1 MKKYRYVM
9 KLGAKASEPTRTE
22 LEVKP
27 DKDGVF
33 YVDDDFNP
41 VSSSEYRV
49 MTDEYGLVLREK
61 DATVAFF
68 TDTSDYDKGKHLMA
82 EALMGYMADLAVSYG
97 SILKIFMDNMGVNL
111 SEEDSEYINTVFVG
125 DFKKFVADMSDK
137 ILDIMLESFQSAFAS
152 ASKPFMDAIHV
163 LTGNNPKT
171 SPSNP
176 SGKDG
181 LIFKA
186 LGL

>member
-1 MKKYRYVM
+1 ME
-9 KLGAKASEPTRTE
+9 LGDKASEPTRTE

-27 DKDGVF
+27 DKDGAF
-33 YVDDDFNP
+33 YVDDEFNP

-49 MTDEYGLVLREK
+49 MMDEYGKYGLVLREK

-68 TDTSDYDKGKHLMA
+68 TDTADYDKGKHLMA

-97 SILKIFMDNMGVNL
+97 SILKILMDKMGVNL
-111 SEEDSEYINTVFVG
+111 SSEEDSEYINSVFVG
-125 DFKKFVADMSDK
+125 DFKKFVIDMSYK

-163 LTGNNPKT
+163 LTGDKSKT

-176 SGKDG
+176 MGKDG

>member
-1 MKKYRYVM
+1 MG
-9 KLGAKASEPTRTE
+9 LGDKASEPTRTE

-33 YVDDDFNP
+33 YVDDEFNP

-49 MTDEYGLVLREK
+49 MTDEYGEYGLVLREK
-61 DATVAFF
+61 NATVAFF
-68 TDTSDYDKGKHLMA
+68 TDTADYDKGKYLMA
-82 EALMGYMADLAVSYG
+82 EALMGYTADLAVSYG
-97 SILKIFMDNMGVNL
+97 SILKILMDNMGVNL

-163 LTGNNPKT
+163 LTGNKPKT